1 MPINFP
7 NSPSNGD
14 IFGNFTYD
22 TSIPGWRKTP
32 ENSASLPAGTIVQW
46 PGATAPANWLIC
58 NGAAVSRTTYASL
71 FAAIGVQ
78 YGSGD
83 GSTTFNLPDLRG
95 RVVAGLDSTQSEFN
109 FLGEI
114 GGAKT
119 HTLTTS
125 EIPAHSHTFSGTT
138 STDGN
143 HTHPYYWTNSS
154 GVASGSNP
162 NYLTNVNSSGNS
174 TGAAGAHSHT
184 YSGTTSSVGS
194 GGAHNNL
201 QPYIVLNYI
210 IKTSA
215 GVTSGDSELA
225 TRVGA
230 VENTNNLT
238 PMGPNYII
246 NGAFDVW
253 QRGTSLS
260 QAGGGVGADMWR
272 EYTDSGSG
280 TQTKDIVDY
289 PAGLPAQSYKF
300 TASANST
307 NWVIWQI
314 MESSHCAP
322 LIGQTVTF
330 SVYLKSSVARTF
342 RLSLGV
348 NTNTDAAWSNGSWV
362 TSSFTDVNVTTSWA
376 RYSFTT
382 TIPSTARTIQ
392 FSISSNGANM
402 ANASAINV
410 AGAQVEMGS
419 YTTPYRRSSGDAQSE
434 QNTCYKYY
442 QRYTVGGPYG
452 NVAVG
457 TAISA
462 TNALFILYLW
472 APMRLATPV
481 FSVSGTS
488 HWAAHRPGATIAAAT
503 ALTLASADSTSR
515 TVALSMTYSS
525 NGSYGS
531 YQSVL
536 LSGANVGTAWMDF
549 SAEL

>member
-1 MPINFP
+1 MAINFP
-7 NSPSNGD
+7 NSPANGD

-58 NGAAVSRTTYASL
+58 DGAAVSRTTYASL

-78 YGSGD
+78 YGAGD
-83 GSTTFNLPDLRG
+83 GTTTFNLPNLKG
-95 RVVAGLDSTQSEFN
+95 KVAVGLDSSQTEFDT
-109 FLGEI
+109 LGET

-119 HTLTTS
+119 HTLTTA
-125 EIPAHSHTFSGTT
+125 EMPSHQHNNLIWNPGYT
-138 STDGN
+138 
-143 HTHPYYWTNSS
+143 S
-154 GVASGSNP
+154 GVYNSYRMSAVDNV
-162 NYLTNVNSSGNS
+162 YTNGAV
-174 TGAAGAHSHT
+174 TGQ
-184 YSGTTSSVGS
+184 TTATGG

-225 TRVGA
+225 TRVGV
-230 VENTNNLT
+230 VENANNLT
-238 PMGPNYII
+238 PIGPNYLI

-260 QAGGGVGADMWR
+260 QSGGGVGVDMWR

-280 TQTKDIVDY
+280 TQTKDTVDY
-289 PAGLPAQSYKF
+289 PTGLPAQSYKF
-300 TASANST
+300 TANANST

-342 RLSLGV
+342 RLTLGV
-348 NTNTDAAWSNGSWV
+348 NTNTDAAWSNGSW
-362 TSSFTDVNVTTSWA
+362 TTHSFKDVSVTTGWA

-382 TIPSTARTIQ
+382 TVPSNVKTIQ
-392 FSISSNGANM
+392 FSVASNGANM
-402 ANASAINV
+402 ASASTINV
-410 AGAQVEMGS
+410 AGAQVELGS

-434 QNTCYKYY
+434 QNACYKYY

-503 ALTLASADSTSR
+503 ALSLASADSTSR